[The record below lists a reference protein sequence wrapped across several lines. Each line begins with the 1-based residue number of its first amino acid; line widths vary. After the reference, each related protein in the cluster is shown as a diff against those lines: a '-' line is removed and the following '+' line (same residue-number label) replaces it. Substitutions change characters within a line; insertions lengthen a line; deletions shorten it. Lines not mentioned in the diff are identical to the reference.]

1 MEKPKQHSFDHLAKR
16 IIFLCLGLTI
26 MAFGVAFSI
35 KAALGTSPISSVPY
49 VTSTISGLSV
59 GTTTIIMN
67 FMFVLIQIAILR
79 KKYDWFQLLQF
90 PAAIVFDTM
99 IDVAEYVL
107 KPISFSNYFEQW
119 LLCVVGIFLVALG
132 VSVEVMANLVTTAG
146 EGIVLAICQVAPV
159 KFSNMK
165 VAFDVTL
172 VCISIALSFIFLGHL
187 DGVREGTIAAAV
199 FVGLI
204 TKQTNKLIE
213 AVALA

>member
-1 MEKPKQHSFDHLAKR
+1 M
-16 IIFLCLGLTI
+16 
-26 MAFGVAFSI
+26 
-35 KAALGTSPISSVPY
+35 
-49 VTSTISGLSV
+49 
-59 GTTTIIMN
+59 
-67 FMFVLIQIAILR
+67 
-79 KKYDWFQLLQF
+79 
-90 PAAIVFDTM
+90 
-99 IDVAEYVL
+99 
-107 KPISFSNYFEQW
+107 
-119 LLCVVGIFLVALG
+119 VALG
-132 VSVEVMANLVTTAG
+132 VSVEVMANLVTAAG

-172 VCISIALSFIFLGHL
+172 VCLSIALSFIFLGHL